1 MPKQMYSTNDRVKIR
16 AEDGGEKEVTITS
29 IQVGVGDGMNGE
41 AVVLVRDDDMEEYRV
56 LGSTFARALVER
68 VGPAAKAHAGPVVES
83 MAHPQGSFWRGQMVQ
98 VFERDTNKKVDSGN
112 ITQLCR
118 EALCVNGE
126 EYGFDKYS
134 FLAIG

>member
-1 MPKQMYSTNDRVKIR
+1 MPKQMYSANDRVKIR

-29 IQVGVGDGMNGE
+29 VQVGIGDGMDGE
-41 AVVLVRDDDMEEYRV
+41 AVVVVQDDDMEEYRV

-68 VGPAAKAHAGPVVES
+68 VGAAARPARSVVES
-83 MAHPQGSFWRGQMVQ
+83 ISNPQGSFWRGQMVQ
-98 VFERDTNKKVDSGN
+98 VFERDTNKKVDMGN
-112 ITQLCR
+112 ITQICR

-126 EYGFDKYS
+126 KYGFDKYS